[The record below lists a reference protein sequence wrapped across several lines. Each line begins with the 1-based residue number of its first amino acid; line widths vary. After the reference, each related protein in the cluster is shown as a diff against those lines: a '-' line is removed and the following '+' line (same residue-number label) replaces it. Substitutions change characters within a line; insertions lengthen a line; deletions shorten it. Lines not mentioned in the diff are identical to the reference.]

1 MGFRGTEAGDEND
14 HIYEAPH
21 RLIRT
26 LAELYEAL
34 GNRRITICR
43 ELTKRYETA
52 FRTTFSDALAA
63 YETEEPKGECVIVI
77 EGKSIEEIKEEKVR
91 SFEEMSLEE
100 HVKQYEDQGL
110 DRKEAMRRA
119 AKDRG
124 ISKRD
129 VYQQLMR

>member
-1 MGFRGTEAGDEND
+1 MF
-14 HIYEAPH
+14 
-21 RLIRT
+21 
-26 LAELYEAL
+26 
-34 GNRRITICR
+34 
-43 ELTKRYETA
+43 
-52 FRTTFSDALAA
+52 

-77 EGKSIEEIKEEKVR
+77 EGKSVEEIRRER
-91 SFEEMSLEE
+91 MQTFEELSLED

-110 DRKEAMRRA
+110 DRKEAMRKA

>member
-1 MGFRGTEAGDEND
+1 MF
-14 HIYEAPH
+14 
-21 RLIRT
+21 
-26 LAELYEAL
+26 
-34 GNRRITICR
+34 
-43 ELTKRYETA
+43 
-52 FRTTFSDALAA
+52 

-77 EGKSIEEIKEEKVR
+77 EGKSVKEIQRER
-91 SFEEMSLEE
+91 MQTFEELSLED

-110 DRKEAMRRA
+110 DRKEAMRKA